1 MNFRNLV
8 ALAVLAIGSV
18 SFAKADVIS
27 ITGSDFYTTTGTPV
41 TGVNVSFDTLASVG
55 GTSTGIFS
63 GLTGCYQCVTMAS
76 NLTYTAGL
84 AFTPVQ
90 LFSVTENGKTAT
102 VTLDSITSITNNVDI
117 MGTATFVINGVTSY
131 GTLDLTTQGG
141 GQGVNNVTFSATA
154 TTSPVPEP
162 ASLALFGTGLL
173 GMVGVI
179 RRKYSI

>member
-1 MNFRNLV
+1 MNFRNV
-8 ALAVLAIGSV
+8 IALAVLAIGTA

-27 ITGSDFYTTTGTPV
+27 IAGSDTYTTTGTPV
-41 TGVNVSFDTLASVG
+41 TGVTINFDSLAGIG

-63 GLTGCYQCVTMAS
+63 GFTSCFQCVTMAPT
-76 NLTYTAGL
+76 LTYSAGSVFAPL
-84 AFTPVQ
+84 Q
-90 LFSVTENGKTAT
+90 LFTISENGKTAT
-102 VTLDSITSITNNVDI
+102 VTLNSIISVTNNVEI
-117 MGTATFVINGVTSY
+117 MGNATFVINGVTTL

-141 GQGVNNVTFSATA
+141 GQGVNNVTFSATSV
-154 TTSPVPEP
+154 TSPVPEP